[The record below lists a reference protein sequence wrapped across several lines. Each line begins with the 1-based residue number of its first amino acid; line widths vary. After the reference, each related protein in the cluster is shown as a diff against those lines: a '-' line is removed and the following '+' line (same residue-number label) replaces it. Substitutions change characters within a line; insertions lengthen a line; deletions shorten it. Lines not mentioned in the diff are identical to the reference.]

1 MRIRNR
7 IAATVV
13 SAAMIASIAACG
25 AAGDSGKT
33 TLSYFGWHNAKAMAP
48 IIEAFESA
56 HPDIKIDMS
65 NANGAANDYAQ
76 TLTTRI
82 AGNQTPDV
90 FHMSIETREAIM
102 DGGYALDLTDEPFM
116 EGLDPTATELY
127 THDGRTYGMSLT
139 AWIGAIIYNTEALE
153 SVGYDAVPTDFDG
166 FLELGKALKDA
177 GWMPYMED
185 TTVVSGS
192 FSAMLGG
199 YYAAQGISPADDPVF
214 TGEQTFDEV
223 YTPLIEQWQE
233 IVSSG
238 TLPTTSVGVNIDQI
252 VQSFLSGEVAMY
264 RSGPWDFAKI
274 TEAGIDFGFA
284 PFPALDGGE
293 PYVGGGPD
301 SPFVISSKLEGK
313 KLTAAKEFLA
323 FMNTAETLQMYNE
336 QLDQISTSDKYDSV
350 VAPELEEVYADYLKT
365 GKYFWINWPTGG
377 TVMGQ
382 EIASQWQLLIQGQAP
397 ASDVAQALD
406 RKWSTVS

>member
-7 IAATVV
+7 IAATVI
-13 SAAMIASIAACG
+13 SAAMLASIAACG
-25 AAGDSGKT
+25 AGADSSKT
-33 TLSYFGWHNAKAMAP
+33 TLTYFGWHPETAMAP
-48 IIEAFESA
+48 IIKAFEA
-56 HPDIKIDMS
+56 ANPDIKIDMGI
-65 NANGAANDYAQ
+65 ANGAANDYAQ

-90 FHMSIETREAIM
+90 FHMSIETRSAIM

-116 EGLDPTATELY
+116 EGVDSTATELY
-127 THDGRTYGMSLT
+127 TQDGRTYGMSLT
-139 AWIGAIIYNTEALE
+139 AWIGAVIYNKDALE
-153 SVGYDAVPTDFDG
+153 SVGYDAVPTDLDG
-166 FLELGKALKDA
+166 FTALGEALAGA

-185 TTVVSGS
+185 TSVVSGS

-199 YYAAQGISPADDPVF
+199 YYSAQGISPADDPVF
-214 TGEQTFDEV
+214 TGKQTFDEV
-223 YTPLIEQWQE
+223 YTPLLEQWQQ

-238 TLPTTSVGVNIDQI
+238 TMPATAVGVTIDQI
-252 VQSFLSGEVAMY
+252 TQSFLTGDLAMY
-264 RSGPWDFAKI
+264 RSGPWDFSKI
-274 TEAGIDFGFA
+274 SEAGINFGVA

-301 SPFVISSKLEGK
+301 SPFAISSKLEGD
-313 KLTAAKEFLA
+313 KLEAAKKFLA
-323 FMNTAETLQMYNE
+323 FMNTAETLEMFNE
-336 QLDQISTSDKYDSV
+336 QLDQISTSTAYDSV
-350 VAPELEEVYADYLKT
+350 VAPELEVVYNDYLKT
-365 GKYFWINWPTGG
+365 GKYFWINWPSGG

-382 EIASQWQLLIQGQAP
+382 EIASQWQLLIQDQAT